1 LVLAVQEL
9 VYKHQHHLELHQ
21 QHLVLPLL
29 VEAAAV
35 KRLLQDNRVDLVAG
49 AEGNAQVVL
58 TIQVLH
64 LNLDNHNLQEQLITD
79 LLAGLDL
86 PDAQMEMAVEE
97 VVVPV
102 V

>member
-1 LVLAVQEL
+1 
-9 VYKHQHHLELHQ
+9 
-21 QHLVLPLL
+21 L